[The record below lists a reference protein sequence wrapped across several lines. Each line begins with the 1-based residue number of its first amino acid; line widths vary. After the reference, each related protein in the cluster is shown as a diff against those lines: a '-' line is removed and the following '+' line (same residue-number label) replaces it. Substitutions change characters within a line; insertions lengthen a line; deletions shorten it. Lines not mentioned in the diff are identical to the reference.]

1 MGTLTISDNSLTWK
15 DFVPLLAGSVS
26 IKFSSHAKKTII
38 NSRKN
43 LEKVLKT
50 GKKIYG
56 VNTGFGKLS
65 SIKIDSS
72 DLKTLQLNLIRSH
85 ACGLGQSFD
94 DGIVRSIMLLKLIT
108 WTKGYSGV
116 RIDLSNLLLSMLNND
131 ILPIIPEQGS
141 VGASGDLAPLAH
153 LALSMIGEGS
163 VKVNNK
169 EISSKIALKRKKI
182 NPITLSSKEGISL
195 INGTQ
200 VSTALAIK
208 ACYESYQIL
217 SICDIAAALSVEAG
231 LCSRAIFEPKIHK
244 VKKHKNQILTAKNI
258 YKLLSKSEI
267 VDSHKNCHKV
277 QDPYSVRCVPHVH
290 GASKDAYCNV
300 ESIINS
306 EINSVSDNPL
316 VFPNGE
322 IRNSGH
328 FHAEHIAQSLDVL
341 SIAISEIGAISEK
354 RINYFMNGI
363 DDIIPQFCAVKPGI
377 ESGFML
383 AHVTAAA
390 LSSENKTLSHP
401 ASVDSISTS
410 AGMEDFVSMAP
421 WAGRKCLN
429 IISNVRSILAIE
441 LLVSSNVNKRF
452 HSKLKSGTHLR
463 GLMALFKKTN
473 ILTKEDGPYNKR
485 IEAIIELIKNDKIL
499 NTIRKTINI

>member
-1 MGTLTISDNSLTWK
+1 MGTLAISDNSLSWK
-15 DFVPLLAGSVS
+15 DFIPLLKGRVSV
-26 IKFSSHAKKTII
+26 KLSSEAKKAIT

-43 LEKVLKT
+43 LEKTLKT
-50 GKKIYG
+50 GKNIYG

-65 SIKIDSS
+65 SVKINPS

-94 DGIVRSIMLLKLIT
+94 DGIVRSIMLLKLLT
-108 WTKGYSGV
+108 WSKGYSGV
-116 RIDLSNLLLSMLNND
+116 SIDLSNLLLSMLNSD

-153 LALSMIGEGS
+153 LALSMIGEG
-163 VKVNNK
+163 KVRVNER
-169 EISSKIALKRKKI
+169 EISAKLALKRKKI
-182 NPITLSSKEGISL
+182 NPITLSSKEGLSL

-208 ACYESYQIL
+208 ACHESSQIL
-217 SICDIAAALSVEAG
+217 SICDIAAALSAEAG
-231 LCSRAIFEPKIHK
+231 LCTRTIFEPKVHK
-244 VKKHKNQILTAKNI
+244 VKKHKNQISTAKNI

-267 VDSHKNCHKV
+267 VDSHKNCHKI
-277 QDPYSVRCVPHVH
+277 QDPYSIRCVPHVH
-290 GASKDAYCNV
+290 GASKDAYYNV

-316 VFPNGE
+316 IFHNGE

-341 SIAISEIGAISEK
+341 SIAIAEIGAISEK

-363 DDIIPQFCAVKPGI
+363 DDIVPQFCAMKPGI

-390 LSSENKTLSHP
+390 LSSENKTLAHP

-421 WAGRKCLN
+421 WAGRKCLS

-441 LLVSSNVNKRF
+441 FLVSSNVNKRF
-452 HSKLKSGTHLR
+452 HSKLKSGLHLR
-463 GLMALFKKTN
+463 ELMSLFKKTN
-473 ILTKEDGPYNKR
+473 ILTQQDGPYNKR
-485 IEAIIELIKNDKIL
+485 IETIIDLIKNDKIL
-499 NTIRKTINI
+499 NTIRKTIKI